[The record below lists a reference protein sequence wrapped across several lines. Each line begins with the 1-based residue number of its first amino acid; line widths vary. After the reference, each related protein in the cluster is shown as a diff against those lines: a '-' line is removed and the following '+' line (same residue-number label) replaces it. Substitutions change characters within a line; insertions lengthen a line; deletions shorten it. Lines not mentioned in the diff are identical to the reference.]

1 MFCGRGGLHISRN
14 VRLTCASENVV
25 RQPHSSALWWLAGLY
40 ICNKTPQAC
49 VTCQQYFTSSIS
61 DHSMACAGW
70 VLDSTIA
77 ATLPITPFSI
87 WSLGLE
93 DRSSRSIRFLLPYN
107 VRSFRRRRSRSGDD
121 HGLWKRPEL
130 IAQGSLALVWILQ
143 VVQDFDQDM

>member
-1 MFCGRGGLHISRN
+1 MFHGRGGLHISRN
-14 VRLTCASENVV
+14 VRLTRTSENVI
-25 RQPHSSALWWLAGLY
+25 RQPYSSALWWLAGLY

-49 VTCQQYFTSSIS
+49 VTCQQYSMSSVP
-61 DHSMACAGW
+61 DHSMACVGW

-93 DRSSRSIRFLLPYN
+93 DRSGRSIRFLPPCN
-107 VRSFRRRRSRSGDD
+107 VRSFRRRRRRSRDD

-130 IAQGSLALVWILQ
+130 IAQENLALVWILQ
-143 VVQDFDQDM
+143 VVQDSDLDM